1 MEKLRL
7 KKFEAKIKMDNLP
20 SIKMFTK
27 MGFLERSRSEVF
39 GEVTLAWAADLAWLQ
54 AAAPWH
60 LQPYLH
66 EPKASAIA

>member
-1 MEKLRL
+1 
-7 KKFEAKIKMDNLP
+7 
-20 SIKMFTK
+20 MFTK

-66 EPKASAIA
+66 EPKASAVA